1 MSIRITG
8 CDGQLG
14 NEMQLL
20 EKQYPQHTFFNTDVA
35 ELDITNPQAI
45 NKFVEDNAIDG
56 IVNCAAYTAVDK
68 AESNCDLCHL
78 LNAKAPAFL
87 AEAIERRNGWL
98 VQISTDNVFDG
109 TTHTP

>member
-1 MSIRITG
+1 MNILITG
-8 CDGQLG
+8 CNGQLG

-20 EKQYPQHTFFNTDVA
+20 EKQYPEHTFFNTDVA

-45 NKFVEDNAIDG
+45 NAFVDGNAIDG

-68 AESNCDLCHL
+68 AESNTDLCHL

-98 VQISTDNVFDG
+98 VQISTD
-109 TTHTP
+109 